1 MWWGILVTTISF
13 LLMLAT
19 FAMFFIDMIP
29 KVSTVGRGSSYEDR
43 SGMDPRSATTR
54 GGGRLRGDRTL
65 RDLHS
70 ASY

>member
-29 KVSTVGRGSSYEDR
+29 KVSTVGRGSSYED
-43 SGMDPRSATTR
+43 
-54 GGGRLRGDRTL
+54 
-65 RDLHS
+65 
-70 ASY
+70 